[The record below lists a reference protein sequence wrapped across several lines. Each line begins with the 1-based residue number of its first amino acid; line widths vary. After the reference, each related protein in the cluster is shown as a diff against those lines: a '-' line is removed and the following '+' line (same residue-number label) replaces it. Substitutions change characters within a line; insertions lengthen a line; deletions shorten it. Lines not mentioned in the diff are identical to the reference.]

1 MLLRAP
7 PPVGQPG
14 HLRSDG
20 RTRCSGGACSCHPAR
35 RAPPSCN
42 HLPAWQRLPCAEPR
56 LCPSTGTRN
65 MPCGDRPFACAHAS
79 HSPVHA
85 NAHKSMKGPLVPRAQ
100 VHRQTGGGVGRRFHD
115 APGGGARDVQAAAP
129 AGRRLVLINLGTER
143 ISTVRASPRDAPFDA
158 RSPVP
163 CLLDAHINPQAA
175 GLSCTRARSERA
187 CACPCAQDASSICW
201 SCCCRAARPAAAS
214 GGRSERPSRWHRR
227 RRPRA
232 ALVRHRLAARARVL
246 FDAGLRR
253 VLVGGRAR

>member
-1 MLLRAP
+1 MEAEDLSAMLLCAP

-65 MPCGDRPFACAHAS
+65 MPRGNRPLARAHAS

-85 NAHKSMKGPLVPRAQ
+85 DKRKSKKGPLVPRAQ
-100 VHRQTGGGVGRRFHD
+100 VHQQIGGGGGRRFPD
-115 APGGGARDVQAAAP
+115 APGGGARDVRAAAP
-129 AGRRLVLINLGTER
+129 AGRRLILIKSGTER
-143 ISTVRASPRDAPFDA
+143 ISVVRSSPRGAPFDS

-163 CLLDAHINPQAA
+163 CLLDAHIDPQPF
-175 GLSCTRARSERA
+175 G
-187 CACPCAQDASSICW
+187 
-201 SCCCRAARPAAAS
+201 
-214 GGRSERPSRWHRR
+214 
-227 RRPRA
+227 
-232 ALVRHRLAARARVL
+232 
-246 FDAGLRR
+246 
-253 VLVGGRAR
+253 